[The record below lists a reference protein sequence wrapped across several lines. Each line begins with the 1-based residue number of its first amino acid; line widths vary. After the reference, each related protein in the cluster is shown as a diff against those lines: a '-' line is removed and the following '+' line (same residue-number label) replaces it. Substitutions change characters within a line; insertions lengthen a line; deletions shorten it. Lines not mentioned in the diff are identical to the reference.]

1 MEALPRERLLVLAGC
16 DDARL
21 RDLER
26 LGIIGP
32 GYTGYAASDVSRLR
46 LILAL
51 QEAGISLDVLAEG
64 LKRRIFSLEFANQLM
79 FEPVTMTEALV
90 SAEVAA
96 GQLDLDELNG
106 IRACASLPPLSA
118 DQSLREDDAEFIWLL
133 AECRQLG
140 ASVAG
145 MERVLRVFGQSVRR
159 CVDTMRD
166 LFRGEVEEPMLNAG
180 LSYHHLLEVAA
191 TKRLA
196 LQRIGFRMVFLL
208 QRRMLE
214 EAVFDNI
221 VGRLQDAL
229 REHGLEPGDE
239 DSLPAVAFADLSG
252 FTGLTHEIGDVSAAE
267 KAARFEAIAQRLSCA
282 FDGRIVK
289 PLGDGVMMLFPDA
302 ASAVQA
308 SLSLV
313 EQSRLDELP
322 PVRVGVATGQV
333 VPRDG
338 DIFGRTVNLAA
349 RVSAVAGPSQ
359 TLVCLN
365 TRAAAEAAAR
375 GLAFQGLGAVS
386 LKGFKDSVPLFAAQ
400 RAAAG

>member
-1 MEALPRERLLVLAGC
+1 MEVLPRERLLMLSGC

-21 RDLER
+21 DALEQR
-26 LGIIGP
+26 QIIGSGAL
-32 GYTGYAASDVSRLR
+32 GYSLSDVSRLR

-51 QEAGISLDVLAEG
+51 QDAGIAPDVLAEG
-64 LKRRIFSLEFANQLM
+64 MKRQIFSFEFASQLM
-79 FEPVTMTEALV
+79 FEPVTMTDV
-90 SAEVAA
+90 SAADAA
-96 GQLDLDELNG
+96 GDVDLDTVNSL
-106 IRACASLPPLSA
+106 RASASLPLLSPEHP
-118 DQSLREDDAEFIWLL
+118 LREDDVEFVRLI
-133 AECRQLG
+133 AECMQLG
-140 ASVAG
+140 ASAAG
-145 MERVLRVFGQSVRR
+145 MERVLRVFGHSVRR

-166 LFRGEVEEPMLNAG
+166 LFRAEVEEPMLNAG
-180 LSYHHLLEVAA
+180 LSYHHLLEISAG
-191 TKRLA
+191 KRLA
-196 LQRIGFRMVFLL
+196 LQRIGFRVLFLL

-229 REHGLEPGDE
+229 REHGMEPGDE
-239 DSLPAVAFADLSG
+239 ESLPAVAFADLSG
-252 FTGLTHEIGDVSAAE
+252 FTGLTHEIGDAPAAE
-267 KAARFEAIAQRLSCA
+267 TAARFEAIAQRLAGACE
-282 FDGRIVK
+282 GRIIK

-302 ASAVQA
+302 GSAVEA
-308 SLSLV
+308 SLTLV
-313 EQSRLDELP
+313 EQSREHDLP

-365 TRAAAEAAAR
+365 TRTAAEAAAR

-386 LKGFKDSVPLFAAQ
+386 LKGFKDSVPLFSAQ
-400 RAAAG
+400 RAAD

>member
-1 MEALPRERLLVLAGC
+1 MEALPRQRLLVLAGC

-21 RDLER
+21 DDLEQR
-26 LGIIGP
+26 QIIGP
-32 GYTGYAASDVSRLR
+32 GVHGYSLSDVSRLR

-51 QEAGISLDVLAEG
+51 QDAGIGPDILAEG
-64 LKRRIFSLEFANQLM
+64 LRRKIFSFEFASQVM
-79 FEPVTMTEALV
+79 FEPVSMT
-90 SAEVAA
+90 SASVADEVAA
-96 GQLDLDELNG
+96 GTVDLDTLNG
-106 IRACASLPPLSA
+106 LRASASLPPLSA
-118 DQSLREDDAEFIWLL
+118 ERSLREDDLEFVRLI
-133 AECRQLG
+133 AECMQLG
-140 ASVAG
+140 ASAAG
-145 MERVLRVFGQSVRR
+145 MERVLRVFGHSVRR

-166 LFRGEVEEPMLNAG
+166 LFRAEVEEPMLNAG
-180 LSYHHLLEVAA
+180 LSYHHLLEISAA
-191 TKRLA
+191 KRLA
-196 LQRIGFRMVFLL
+196 LQRIGFRVLFLL

-229 REHGLEPGDE
+229 REHGLEPEDE

-252 FTGLTHEIGDVSAAE
+252 FTGLTHEIGDAPAAE
-267 KAARFEAIAQRLSCA
+267 KAARFEAIAQRLSCS

-302 ASAVQA
+302 ASAVEA

-313 EQSRLDELP
+313 EQSRECDLP

-365 TRAAAEAAAR
+365 TRTAAEAAVR

-400 RAAAG
+400 RRTSG